1 MDRRNFL
8 LALGI
13 STLTPVISK
22 DSEGRGI
29 FFKAD
34 FGQNHKKLAY
44 YSRNFSDSF
53 AHSSSPHGSL
63 LSSEMTSVSPAPQP
77 IKPARLKAGDTV
89 ALVAPSGA
97 TATRFEIMLVKECME
112 ALGFRVKLGQH
123 VFDRYGYLGG
133 KDEDRA
139 SDLMA
144 QFADQEVAGI
154 VAIRGGW
161 GCARILPYLDFEII
175 KKNPK
180 VLIGYSDI
188 TALLLA
194 VYARTGLVTFHGP
207 IGLDPWNSFTVN
219 YFRRL
224 IMEAEALVLENPL
237 EKGDYLVP
245 RENRVQTITP
255 GLATGVLIGGNL
267 SIISTLLGTA
277 YVPSWQQAILF
288 VEDINEEIYRVDRML
303 THLRL
308 AGVFNEIRGFI
319 FGRCT
324 DCNPG
329 QGYGSLTLEQV
340 LDDHIK
346 PLGIPAWYGSMIGH
360 IPLKFT
366 LPLGIRA
373 RIDAI
378 KGTIEL
384 LEPAV
389 RTEN

>member
-1 MDRRNFL
+1 MQRRHFL
-8 LALGI
+8 YALGSSGLGLLINAKLDKKTLAPI
-13 STLTPVISK
+13 SPENEKVTSPLFRP
-22 DSEGRGI
+22 
-29 FFKAD
+29 
-34 FGQNHKKLAY
+34 Y
-44 YSRNFSDSF
+44 
-53 AHSSSPHGSL
+53 SPHGSL
-63 LSSEMTSVSPAPQP
+63 SPANTSAPSTSP
-77 IKPARLKAGDTV
+77 AAIKPARLKPGDTV

-112 ALGFRVKLGQH
+112 ALGFKVKLGQH

-139 SDLMA
+139 ADLMA
-144 QFADQEVAGI
+144 QFADAEVAGI
-154 VAIRGGW
+154 IALRGGW
-161 GCARILPYLDFEII
+161 GCARLLPYLDFEVI

-180 VLIGYSDI
+180 ALVAYSDI
-188 TALLLA
+188 TALLLS
-194 VYARTGLVTFHGP
+194 VYAKTGLVTFHGP

-224 IMEAEALVLENPL
+224 IMEAETLVLANPE
-237 EKGDYLVP
+237 EKGDFLVQ

-255 GLATGVLIGGNL
+255 GQATGILMGGNL
-267 SIISTLLGTA
+267 SIISTLLGTEF
-277 YVPSWQQAILF
+277 VPSWKEAILF
-288 VEDINEEIYRVDRML
+288 VEDVNEEIYRVDRML

-308 AGVFNEIRGFI
+308 AGVFKQIKGFI

-329 QGYGSLTLEQV
+329 EGYGSLTLEQV
-340 LDDHIK
+340 LEDHIK

-366 LPLGIRA
+366 VPVGVRA
-373 RIDAI
+373 KIEAEV
-378 KGTIEL
+378 GTIEL

-389 RTEN
+389 L

>member
-1 MDRRNFL
+1 MDRRHFL
-8 LALGI
+8 LTLGL
-13 STLTPVISK
+13 STLGPVISK
-22 DSEGRGI
+22 SSASQGI
-29 FFKAD
+29 FLKAHL
-34 FGQNHKKLAY
+34 GQNPEKPAY
-44 YSRNFSDSF
+44 FSRDSSDSF
-53 AHSSSPHGSL
+53 SPSSSPCESS
-63 LSSEMTSVSPAPQP
+63 LSSDITAASPAAQP
-77 IKPARLKAGDTV
+77 VKPARLKAGDTV

-144 QFADQEVAGI
+144 MFADQEVAGI

-175 KKNPK
+175 QKNPK

-224 IMEAEALVLENPL
+224 IMEAEAPVLENPV

-277 YVPSWQQAILF
+277 YVPSWQDAILF
-288 VEDINEEIYRVDRML
+288 VEDINEEIYRVDRLL

-308 AGVFNEIRGFI
+308 AGVFNQIRGFI

-366 LPLGIRA
+366 VPLGIKA
-373 RIDAI
+373 RIDAL

-384 LEPAV
+384 LESAV
-389 RTEN
+389 KAEN

>member
-1 MDRRNFL
+1 MKRRAFILSLGLSSFSSMIKKRPETSFEPAYFSLNEIL
-8 LALGI
+8 DHRPSPLAVS
-13 STLTPVISK
+13 STHQAPKNKT
-22 DSEGRGI
+22 E
-29 FFKAD
+29 
-34 FGQNHKKLAY
+34 
-44 YSRNFSDSF
+44 
-53 AHSSSPHGSL
+53 SSS
-63 LSSEMTSVSPAPQP
+63 APP
-77 IKPARLKAGDTV
+77 VLKPARLKQGDTV

-112 ALGFRVKLGQH
+112 ALGFKAKLGRH

-139 SDLMA
+139 ADLMA
-144 QFADQEVAGI
+144 QFADPEVAGI
-154 VAIRGGW
+154 IAVRGGW
-161 GCARILPYLDFEII
+161 GCARLLPYLDFEVIR
-175 KKNPK
+175 KNPK

-188 TALLLA
+188 TALLLSI
-194 VYARTGLVTFHGP
+194 YAKTGLVTFHGP

-224 IMEAEALVLENPL
+224 VMEGEAPLLENPI
-237 EKGDYLVP
+237 EKGDYLIP

-255 GLATGVLIGGNL
+255 GRATGVVMGGNL
-267 SIISTLLGTA
+267 SIISTLLGTDF
-277 YVPSWQQAILF
+277 VPSWKDAILF
-288 VEDINEEIYRVDRML
+288 VEDVNEEIYRIDRML

-308 AGVFNEIRGFI
+308 AGVFREIKGFI

-340 LDDHIK
+340 LEDHIK

-366 LPLGIRA
+366 VPIGIKA
-373 RIDAI
+373 GIDAE
-378 KGTIEL
+378 KGMIEL

-389 RTEN
+389 A

>member
-1 MDRRNFL
+1 MDRRHFL
-8 LALGI
+8 LAFSM
-13 STLTPVISK
+13 STLTPLISK
-22 DSEGRGI
+22 HI
-29 FFKAD
+29 K
-34 FGQNHKKLAY
+34 GQGFSFDCRPNYENNAHFN
-44 YSRNFSDSF
+44 RNSFDSF
-53 AHSSSPHGSL
+53 PVSSSPHQSL
-63 LSSEMTSVSPAPQP
+63 LSSQITTPSSPRQP

-139 SDLMA
+139 ADLMA
-144 QFADQEVAGI
+144 MFADQEVAGI

-224 IMEAEALVLENPL
+224 IMEAEAPILENPL

-267 SIISTLLGTA
+267 SIISTLLGTP
-277 YVPSWQQAILF
+277 YVPSWQEAILF

-308 AGVFNEIRGFI
+308 AGVFSQIRGFI

-346 PLGIPAWYGSMIGH
+346 PLAIPAWYGSMIGH

-366 LPLGIRA
+366 VPLGIKA
-373 RIDAI
+373 KIDAT

>member
-1 MDRRNFL
+1 MDRRHFL
-8 LALGI
+8 LTLSL
-13 STLTPVISK
+13 STLTPFISK
-22 DSEGRGI
+22 SLEAQGI
-29 FFKAD
+29 FFD
-34 FGQNHKKLAY
+34 FGPNQENYVHF
-44 YSRNFSDSF
+44 SRNSLDSF
-53 AHSSSPHGSL
+53 DPSSSCCGSL
-63 LSSEMTSVSPAPQP
+63 LLNQKTATSSPPQP

-97 TATRFEIMLVKECME
+97 IATRFEIMLVKECME
-112 ALGFRVKLGQH
+112 ALGFRVKLGRH

-154 VAIRGGW
+154 IAIRGGW

-224 IMEAEALVLENPL
+224 IMEAEAPVLENPV

-255 GLATGVLIGGNL
+255 GQATGVLIGGNL
-267 SIISTLLGTA
+267 SVISTLLGTA
-277 YVPSWQQAILF
+277 YVPSWQEAILF
-288 VEDINEEIYRVDRML
+288 VEDINEEIYRIDRML

-308 AGVFNEIRGFI
+308 AGVFHQIRGFI

-366 LPLGIRA
+366 VPLGVKA
-373 RIDAI
+373 RIDAA

-389 RTEN
+389 RAEN